1 MQRHL
6 NQIYLSKY
14 RIKGEKKSPSDLTQ
28 RHVSQTC
35 VGVNIVS
42 DKKHSHH
49 KYTRMGYP
57 HSLEWLKNEIPFL
70 WQLKGNA
77 LLAHL

>member
-1 MQRHL
+1 MQRLL

-35 VGVNIVS
+35 VGVSIVS

-49 KYTRMGYP
+49 K
-57 HSLEWLKNEIPFL
+57 
-70 WQLKGNA
+70 
-77 LLAHL
+77 